1 MCSKSIK
8 SPLPKR
14 LVDVGAYGSPDRPR
28 IWINPSMT
36 SASNG
41 DGTATPITGTYLALS
56 YCWGKE
62 PFEVINPQNLA
73 RMTEGIPVNS
83 LPLTIQDAMEFT
95 RLLGIRYLWVDS
107 LCILQGESVEAR
119 ADWNEQSVKMQTVYQ
134 NAFLTI
140 GASMGKGAHDGIRPS
155 DDSPEM
161 EFCPLPKEFGRN
173 ELLGQV
179 YVGLQQTVLRED
191 PIHKRAWTLQEFLL
205 STRYI
210 NLGQPTIFWYCKQVH
225 WKQMMSFKPQS
236 QGLSHPEIPSETGLV
251 THVDRGGA
259 FAEWRAIVHNYT
271 YRSISRTEDRLVALS
286 GLANDLWLRRNKQDE
301 YWIGLWKSTITMDL
315 VWSTFKDVSIPPDP
329 TLPSWSW
336 VSHQKPVT
344 YHSNKHE
351 MCSPDC
357 AQFLGSHIVGAPA
370 RSAKRSIRLNGWIK
384 KALFQPGVGWSDG
397 NLSENENTPRL
408 FRHVELDRP
417 MDKERHPTITLSN
430 KECFEVL
437 CLEMHRSDSGLILL
451 PEGIGSNRYV
461 RIGMFWLYQSPTDFF
476 SGERSDVE
484 LV

>member
-1 MCSKSIK
+1 
-8 SPLPKR
+8 
-14 LVDVGAYGSPDRPR
+14 
-28 IWINPSMT
+28 MT

-56 YCWGKE
+56 YCWGTE

-73 RMTEGIPVNS
+73 RMTEGMPVNS

-119 ADWNEQSVKMQTVYQ
+119 ADWNEQSVKMQTIYQ

-140 GASMGKGAHDGIRPS
+140 GASMGKGAHDGIRPFN
-155 DDSPEM
+155 DSPEM
-161 EFCPLPKEFGRN
+161 EFCPLPKEFGN
-173 ELLGQV
+173 FKLPGQV
-179 YVGLQQTVLRED
+179 YVGLQQTVLRAD

-210 NLGQPTIFWYCKQVH
+210 NLGRPAIFWYCKQVQ
-225 WKQMMSFKPQS
+225 WEQMMSLNPRGEVQ
-236 QGLSHPEIPSETGLV
+236 SHPKIPSGTGLV
-251 THVDRGGA
+251 RYSRRQNAH
-259 FAEWRAIVHNYT
+259 AEWHQIVDDYT
-271 YRSISRTEDRLVALS
+271 KRSISRTEDRLVALS

-301 YWIGLWKSTITMDL
+301 YWVGLWKSTITRDL
-315 VWSTFKDVSIPPDP
+315 VFFQRKSPSLALDP
-329 TLPSWSW
+329 RLPSWSW
-336 VSHQKPVT
+336 ASHQNRVF
-344 YHSNKHE
+344 YHDNSNHE
-351 MCSPDC
+351 VCSPDC
-357 AQFLGSHIVGAPA
+357 AQFLGSHFVGAPA
-370 RSAKRSIRLNGWIK
+370 HLARRSIRLNGWIK
-384 KALFQPGVGWSDG
+384 KALFQPGVGWADG

-408 FRHVELDRP
+408 FRQVYLDHP
-417 MDKERHPTITLSN
+417 MDRERQPTITVSN

-451 PEGIGSNRYV
+451 PESVGSNRYV
-461 RIGMFWLYQSPTDFF
+461 RVGMFYLYESRTDFF
-476 SGERSDVE
+476 SGERCDVE